1 MSTPF
6 PDNSD
11 RSKDPATNYNQVK
24 AGKKA
29 DPIDAPKIEETDG
42 RPKVGRIVSEGSSAI
57 QRKTPLGTKLKN
69 FFLGDSAHSVVDYI
83 VHDVLI
89 PAAKDAV
96 ADAVGQ
102 GIEKRLYGEVRS
114 ASRRTGHRPSGGLSS
129 NTNSNGPRVS
139 YDRYSSPAASRP
151 ASNAAPS
158 RRSTGG
164 RYDIGQIIIPT
175 RAEAVDIIE
184 MMFNIVNQYEV
195 VTVAELYEMA
205 NLTSNNYMD
214 RNHGWT
220 NLRGAQVVRV
230 RDGYLLDLP
239 TPEALER

>member
-1 MSTPF
+1 MSSETF

-11 RSKDPATNYNQVK
+11 KTRNTETNYNKVK
-24 AGKKA
+24 SSKA
-29 DPIDAPKIEETDG
+29 DPVDAPKIEDDG
-42 RPKVGRIVSEGSSAI
+42 RPKVGRIVSEGSAAI
-57 QRKTPLGTKLKN
+57 HRKTPLGIKLKN
-69 FFLGDSAHSVVDYI
+69 FFLGDSAHSVIDYV

-96 ADAVGQ
+96 ADAFSQ

-114 ASRRTGHRPSGGLSS
+114 VGRRSGTRPSQGLSS
-129 NTNSNGPRVS
+129 NTGPKVS
-139 YDRYSSPAASRP
+139 YDRMSQGNSVRST
-151 ASNAAPS
+151 AAPA
-158 RRSTGG
+158 RRGG

-175 RAEAVDIIE
+175 RAEALEILE
-184 MMFNIVNQYEV
+184 MMFSIVSQYEV
-195 VTVAELYEMA
+195 VTVAELFEMA
-205 NLTSNNYMD
+205 NMSSNNYMD

-220 NLRGAQVVRV
+220 NLRGATAVRV